1 MNANRLLA
9 AIAGFIALGFIL
21 SSSIFVVD
29 QRNFAVVFAF
39 GQIVRVI
46 EQPGLQ
52 FKYPAPFES
61 VRFFDRRILTID
73 NPEAERFITVK
84 YPAPFESVRFFDRRI
99 LTIDNPEAERFITA
113 EKKNL
118 LVDSYVKWRIVDPRK
133 FFVSF
138 KGDER
143 LAQDRLTQ
151 LIRSALNEEFTKRTV
166 REIISDQREQVMEG
180 IRKKVADDAADIG
193 VEIVDVR
200 LKRVDLLAEISDSV
214 YRRMEAERKRV
225 ANELR
230 SMGAAESDK
239 IRANAER
246 QRDTILAE
254 AYREAQKI
262 KGAGDAKAT
271 ALYADAFG
279 RDPQFAQFYQSLQA
293 YRSSFKDKKDVM
305 VVEPNGEFFKFLNKK
320 N

>member
-1 MNANRLLA
+1 MNMNRL
-9 AIAGFIALGFIL
+9 IAGAVAFIALVYIL

-29 QRNFAVVFAF
+29 QRKFAVVFSF

-46 EQPGLQ
+46 EKPGLQ
-52 FKYPAPFES
+52 IKYPS
-61 VRFFDRRILTID
+61 
-73 NPEAERFITVK
+73 
-84 YPAPFESVRFFDRRI
+84 PFESVRFFDRRI

-133 FFVSF
+133 FFISF

-151 LIRSALNEEFTKRTV
+151 LVRSALNEEFTKRTV
-166 REIISDQREQVMEG
+166 RELISDQREQVMQG
-180 IRKKVADDAADIG
+180 IRKKVADDASDIG

-230 SMGAAESDK
+230 STGAAESDK

-254 AYREAQKI
+254 AYRDAQKI

-271 ALYADAFG
+271 ALYAEAFG
-279 RDPQFAQFYQSLQA
+279 RDPQFAQFYQSLEA
-293 YRSSFKDKKDVM
+293 YRNSFKDKRDVM
-305 VVEPNGEFFKFLNKK
+305 VVEPSSEFFKFMRKK
-320 N
+320 

>member
-1 MNANRLLA
+1 MNFNRLIAA
-9 AIAGFIALGFIL
+9 AIAFIALIYVL

-29 QRNFAVVFAF
+29 QRKFAVVFSF

-46 EQPGLQ
+46 EKPGLQ
-52 FKYPAPFES
+52 
-61 VRFFDRRILTID
+61 I
-73 NPEAERFITVK
+73 K

-133 FFVSF
+133 FFISF

-151 LIRSALNEEFTKRTV
+151 LVRSALNEEFTKRTV
-166 REIISDQREQVMEG
+166 RELISDQREQVMQG
-180 IRKKVADDAADIG
+180 IRKKVADDASDIG

-254 AYREAQKI
+254 AYRDAQKI

-271 ALYADAFG
+271 ALYAEAFG
-279 RDPQFAQFYQSLQA
+279 RDPQFAQFYQSLEA

-305 VVEPNGEFFKFLNKK
+305 VVEPNGEFFKFLHKK
-320 N
+320 

>member
-1 MNANRLLA
+1 MNANRLIA
-9 AIAGFIALGFIL
+9 AGIGFIALIYIL

-29 QRNFAVVFAF
+29 QRKFAVVFSF

-46 EQPGLQ
+46 EKPGIQ
-52 FKYPAPFES
+52 IKFPAPFE
-61 VRFFDRRILTID
+61 
-73 NPEAERFITVK
+73 N
-84 YPAPFESVRFFDRRI
+84 VRFFDRRI

-133 FFVSF
+133 FFISF

-151 LIRSALNEEFTKRTV
+151 LVRSALNEEFTKRTV
-166 REIISDQREQVMEG
+166 RELISDQREEVMQG
-180 IRKKVADDAADIG
+180 IRKKVADDASDIG

-230 SMGAAESDK
+230 STGAAESDK

-254 AYREAQKI
+254 AYRDAQKI

-271 ALYADAFG
+271 ALYAEAFG
-279 RDPQFAQFYQSLQA
+279 RDAQFAQFYQSLEA
-293 YRSSFKDKKDVM
+293 YRSSFKDKKDIM
-305 VVEPNGEFFKFLNKK
+305 VVEPNGEFFKFLHKK
-320 N
+320 

>member
-1 MNANRLLA
+1 MNANRLIA
-9 AIAGFIALGFIL
+9 AGIGFVALIYIL

-29 QRNFAVVFAF
+29 QRKYAVVFSF

-46 EQPGLQ
+46 ENPGIQ
-52 FKYPAPFES
+52 
-61 VRFFDRRILTID
+61 
-73 NPEAERFITVK
+73 VK
-84 YPAPFESVRFFDRRI
+84 LPAPFESVRFFDRRI

-133 FFVSF
+133 FFISF

-151 LIRSALNEEFTKRTV
+151 LVRSALNEEFTKRTV
-166 REIISDQREQVMEG
+166 RELISDQREEVMQG
-180 IRKKVADDAADIG
+180 IRKKVADDASDIG

-254 AYREAQKI
+254 AYRDAQKI

-271 ALYADAFG
+271 ALYAEAFG
-279 RDPQFAQFYQSLQA
+279 RDPQFAQFYQSLEA
-293 YRSSFKDKKDVM
+293 YRSSFKDKKDIM
-305 VVEPNGEFFKFLNKK
+305 VIEPKGEFFKFLQKK
-320 N
+320 

>member
-1 MNANRLLA
+1 MNFNRLIA
-9 AIAGFIALGFIL
+9 GAIAFIALVYVL

-29 QRNFAVVFAF
+29 QRKFAVVFSF

-46 EQPGLQ
+46 EKPGLQ
-52 FKYPAPFES
+52 
-61 VRFFDRRILTID
+61 I
-73 NPEAERFITVK
+73 K

-133 FFVSF
+133 FFISF

-151 LIRSALNEEFTKRTV
+151 LVRSALNEEFTKRTV
-166 REIISDQREQVMEG
+166 RELISDQREQVMQG
-180 IRKKVADDAADIG
+180 IRKKVADDASDIG

-254 AYREAQKI
+254 AYRDAQKI

-271 ALYADAFG
+271 ALYAEAFG
-279 RDPQFAQFYQSLQA
+279 RDPQFAQFYQSLEA
-293 YRSSFKDKKDVM
+293 YRSSFKDKKDIM
-305 VVEPNGEFFKFLNKK
+305 VIEPKGEFFKFLQKK
-320 N
+320 

>member
-1 MNANRLLA
+1 MNANRLIA
-9 AIAGFIALGFIL
+9 AIIGFVALIYVL

-29 QRNFAVVFAF
+29 QRKFAVVFSF

-46 EQPGLQ
+46 EKPGIRAK
-52 FKYPAPFES
+52 F
-61 VRFFDRRILTID
+61 
-73 NPEAERFITVK
+73 
-84 YPAPFESVRFFDRRI
+84 PAPFESVRFFDRRI

-133 FFVSF
+133 FFISF

-143 LAQDRLTQ
+143 LAEDRITQ
-151 LIRSALNEEFTKRTV
+151 LVRSALNEEFTKRTV
-166 REIISDQREQVMEG
+166 RELISDQREQVMQG
-180 IRKKVADDAADIG
+180 IRTKVADDVADIG

-230 SMGAAESDK
+230 STGAAESDK

-246 QRDTILAE
+246 QRDTILAQ
-254 AYREAQKI
+254 AYRDAQKI
-262 KGAGDAKAT
+262 KGAGDARAI
-271 ALYADAFG
+271 AIYNEAFSK
-279 RDPQFAQFYQSLQA
+279 DPSFAEFYQSLQA
-293 YRSSFKDKKDVM
+293 YRKTFKDKKDVI
-305 VVEPNGEFFKFLNKK
+305 VVDPSNDFLKYLRKK
-320 N
+320 

>member
-9 AIAGFIALGFIL
+9 GAAGLVAVIFVL
-21 SSSIFVVD
+21 SSSIFVLD

-52 FKYPAPFES
+52 IKYPAPFEN

-73 NPEAERFITVK
+73 TPEAERFIT
-84 YPAPFESVRFFDRRI
+84 S
-99 LTIDNPEAERFITA
+99 

-151 LIRSALNEEFTKRTV
+151 LVRSALNEEFTKRTV
-166 REIISDQREQVMEG
+166 REIISDQREQVMQG
-180 IRKKVADDAADIG
+180 IRKKVADDASDIG

-230 SMGAAESDK
+230 STGAAESDK

-246 QRDTILAE
+246 QRDTILSE
-254 AYREAQKI
+254 AYRDAQKI
-262 KGAGDAKAT
+262 KGSGDARAT
-271 ALYADAFG
+271 ALYAEAFG
-279 RDPQFAQFYQSLQA
+279 RDPQFAQFYQSLEA

-305 VVEPNGEFFKFLNKK
+305 VVEPSGEFFKFLHKK

>member
-1 MNANRLLA
+1 VYV
-9 AIAGFIALGFIL
+9 L

-29 QRNFAVVFAF
+29 QRKFAVVFSF

-46 EQPGLQ
+46 EKPGLQ
-52 FKYPAPFES
+52 
-61 VRFFDRRILTID
+61 I
-73 NPEAERFITVK
+73 K

-133 FFVSF
+133 FFISF

-151 LIRSALNEEFTKRTV
+151 LVRSALNEEFTKRTV
-166 REIISDQREQVMEG
+166 RELISDQREQVMQG
-180 IRKKVADDAADIG
+180 IRKKVADDASDIG

-254 AYREAQKI
+254 AYRDAQKI

-271 ALYADAFG
+271 ALYAEAFG
-279 RDPQFAQFYQSLQA
+279 RDPQFAQFYQSLEA
-293 YRSSFKDKKDVM
+293 YRSSFKDKKDIM
-305 VVEPNGEFFKFLNKK
+305 VIEPKGEFFKFLQKK
-320 N
+320 

>member
-1 MNANRLLA
+1 MNLNRLIASSISLVALA
-9 AIAGFIALGFIL
+9 YAL
-21 SSSIFVVD
+21 SSSIFIVD
-29 QRNFAVVFAF
+29 QRKFAVVFSF

-46 EQPGLQ
+46 EHPGLQ
-52 FKYPAPFES
+52 FKYPAPFE
-61 VRFFDRRILTID
+61 
-73 NPEAERFITVK
+73 N
-84 YPAPFESVRFFDRRI
+84 VRFFDRRI

-133 FFVSF
+133 FFISF

-151 LIRSALNEEFTKRTV
+151 LVRSALNEEFTKRTV
-166 REIISDQREQVMEG
+166 RELISDQREAVMQG
-180 IRKKVADDAADIG
+180 IRKKVADDSSDIG

-230 SMGAAESDK
+230 STGAAESDK

-254 AYREAQKI
+254 AYRDAQKI

-271 ALYADAFG
+271 ALYAEAFS
-279 RDPQFAQFYQSLQA
+279 RDPQFAQFYQSLEA
-293 YRSSFKDKKDVM
+293 YRSSFKDKKDLVI
-305 VVEPNGEFFKFLNKK
+305 VEPSGDFFKFLHKK
-320 N
+320 

>member
-9 AIAGFIALGFIL
+9 GAAGLVAVIFVL
-21 SSSIFVVD
+21 SSSIFVLD

-52 FKYPAPFES
+52 IKYPAPFEN

-73 NPEAERFITVK
+73 TPEAERFIT
-84 YPAPFESVRFFDRRI
+84 S
-99 LTIDNPEAERFITA
+99 

-118 LVDSYVKWRIVDPRK
+118 LVDSFVKWRIVDPRK

-151 LIRSALNEEFTKRTV
+151 LVRSALNEEFTKRTV
-166 REIISDQREQVMEG
+166 REIISDQREEVMQG
-180 IRKKVADDAADIG
+180 IRKKVAMDASEIG

-200 LKRVDLLAEISDSV
+200 LKRIDLLAEISDSV

-230 SMGAAESDK
+230 STGAAESDK

-254 AYREAQKI
+254 AYRDAQKI
-262 KGAGDAKAT
+262 KGSGDAKAT
-271 ALYADAFG
+271 ALYAEAFG
-279 RDPQFAQFYQSLQA
+279 RDAQFAQFYQSLEA
-293 YRSSFKDKKDVM
+293 YRSSFKDKRDVM
-305 VVEPNGEFFKFLNKK
+305 VVEPSSEFFKFLKKK
-320 N
+320 NW

>member
-1 MNANRLLA
+1 MNPNRIIAA
-9 AIAGFIALGFIL
+9 AIGFVIL
-21 SSSIFVVD
+21 MYVVSSSIFIVD
-29 QRNFAVVFAF
+29 QRKFAVVFSF

-46 EQPGLQ
+46 EEPGL
-52 FKYPAPFES
+52 K
-61 VRFFDRRILTID
+61 
-73 NPEAERFITVK
+73 VK
-84 YPAPFESVRFFDRRI
+84 LPAPFESVRFFDRRI

-133 FFVSF
+133 FFISF

-151 LIRSALNEEFTKRTV
+151 LVRSALNEEFTKRTV
-166 REIISDQREQVMEG
+166 RELISDQREEVMQG
-180 IRKKVADDAADIG
+180 IRKKVADDANDIG

-254 AYREAQKI
+254 AYRDAQKI

-271 ALYADAFG
+271 ALYAEAFG
-279 RDPQFAQFYQSLQA
+279 RDPQFAQFYQSLEA
-293 YRSSFKDKKDVM
+293 YRNSFKDKKDVM
-305 VVEPNGEFFKFLNKK
+305 VVEPNGEFFKFLHKK
-320 N
+320 

>member
-1 MNANRLLA
+1 MNANRLIA
-9 AIAGFIALGFIL
+9 SAIALIALMYVL

-29 QRNFAVVFAF
+29 QRKFAVVFSF

-46 EQPGLQ
+46 ETPGLQ
-52 FKYPAPFES
+52 LKYP
-61 VRFFDRRILTID
+61 T
-73 NPEAERFITVK
+73 
-84 YPAPFESVRFFDRRI
+84 PFESVRFFDRRI

-133 FFVSF
+133 FFISF

-151 LIRSALNEEFTKRTV
+151 LVRSALNEEFTKRTV
-166 REIISDQREQVMEG
+166 RELISDQREEVMQG

-254 AYREAQKI
+254 AYRDAQKI

-271 ALYADAFG
+271 ALYAEAFG
-279 RDPQFAQFYQSLQA
+279 RDPQFAQFYQSLEA
-293 YRSSFKDKKDVM
+293 YRSSFKDKKDIM
-305 VVEPNGEFFKFLNKK
+305 VVEPNGEFFKFLHKK
-320 N
+320 

>member
-1 MNANRLLA
+1 MNLNRLIAA
-9 AIAGFIALGFIL
+9 AIAFIALMYVL

-29 QRNFAVVFAF
+29 QRKFAVVFSF

-46 EQPGLQ
+46 EKPGLQ
-52 FKYPAPFES
+52 
-61 VRFFDRRILTID
+61 I
-73 NPEAERFITVK
+73 K

-133 FFVSF
+133 FFISF

-151 LIRSALNEEFTKRTV
+151 LVRSALNEEFTKRTV
-166 REIISDQREQVMEG
+166 RELISDQREQVMQG
-180 IRKKVADDAADIG
+180 IRKKVADDASDIG

-254 AYREAQKI
+254 AYRDAQKI

-271 ALYADAFG
+271 ALYAEAFG
-279 RDPQFAQFYQSLQA
+279 RDPQFAQYYQSLEA

-305 VVEPNGEFFKFLNKK
+305 VVEPNGEFFKFLHKK
-320 N
+320 

>member
-1 MNANRLLA
+1 MNANRLIA
-9 AIAGFIALGFIL
+9 AGISFIALIYVL

-29 QRNFAVVFAF
+29 QRKFAVVFSF

-46 EQPGLQ
+46 EKPGIQ
-52 FKYPAPFES
+52 IKFPAPFE
-61 VRFFDRRILTID
+61 
-73 NPEAERFITVK
+73 N
-84 YPAPFESVRFFDRRI
+84 VRFFDRRI

-133 FFVSF
+133 FFISF

-143 LAQDRLTQ
+143 LAEDRLTQ
-151 LIRSALNEEFTKRTV
+151 LVRSALNEEFTKRTV
-166 REIISDQREQVMEG
+166 RELISDQREEVMQG

-230 SMGAAESDK
+230 STGAAESDK

-254 AYREAQKI
+254 AYRDAQKI

-271 ALYADAFG
+271 ALYAEAFG
-279 RDPQFAQFYQSLQA
+279 RDPQFAQFYQSLEA
-293 YRSSFKDKKDVM
+293 YRSSFKDKKDIM
-305 VVEPNGEFFKFLNKK
+305 VVEPNGEFFKFLHKK
-320 N
+320 

>member
-1 MNANRLLA
+1 MNRLIPGL
-9 AIAGFIALGFIL
+9 IALIVVVYL
-21 SSSIFVVD
+21 LASSIFIVD
-29 QRNFAVVFAF
+29 QRRYAVVFSF

-52 FKYPAPFES
+52 
-61 VRFFDRRILTID
+61 I
-73 NPEAERFITVK
+73 K

-133 FFVSF
+133 FFISF

-166 REIISDQREQVMEG
+166 RELISDQREQVMQG
-180 IRKKVADDAADIG
+180 IRKKVAEDASDIG

-230 SMGAAESDK
+230 STGAAESDK

-254 AYREAQKI
+254 AYRDAQKI
-262 KGAGDAKAT
+262 KGSGDAKAT
-271 ALYADAFG
+271 ALYAEAFG
-279 RDPQFAQFYQSLQA
+279 RDPQFAQFYQSLEA
-293 YRSSFKDKKDVM
+293 YRNSFKDKKDVM
-305 VVEPNGEFFKFLNKK
+305 VVEPNGEFFKFLHKK
-320 N
+320 

>member
-1 MNANRLLA
+1 MNANRLIVA
-9 AIAGFIALGFIL
+9 AIAFIVLIYVL

-29 QRNFAVVFAF
+29 QRKFAVVFSF

-46 EQPGLQ
+46 EEPGLRV
-52 FKYPAPFES
+52 KLPGPFES
-61 VRFFDRRILTID
+61 VR
-73 NPEAERFITVK
+73 
-84 YPAPFESVRFFDRRI
+84 SFDRRI

-133 FFVSF
+133 FFISF

-151 LIRSALNEEFTKRTV
+151 LVRSALNEEFTKRSV
-166 REIISDQREQVMEG
+166 RELISDQREEVMQG
-180 IRKKVADDAADIG
+180 IRKKVADDASDIG

-254 AYREAQKI
+254 AYRDAQKI

-271 ALYADAFG
+271 SLYAEAFG
-279 RDPQFAQFYQSLQA
+279 RDPQFAQFYQSLEA
-293 YRSSFKDKKDVM
+293 YRNSFKDKKDVM
-305 VVEPNGEFFKFLNKK
+305 VVEPSGEFFKFLHKK
-320 N
+320 

>member
-1 MNANRLLA
+1 MSLNRL
-9 AIAGFIALGFIL
+9 IAGLFALIVLAYVL
-21 SSSIFVVD
+21 SSSIFIVD
-29 QRNFAVVFAF
+29 QRKFAVVFSF

-46 EQPGLQ
+46 ETPGLQ
-52 FKYPAPFES
+52 
-61 VRFFDRRILTID
+61 
-73 NPEAERFITVK
+73 VK
-84 YPAPFESVRFFDRRI
+84 YPAPFENVRFFDRRI

-133 FFVSF
+133 FFISF

-143 LAQDRLTQ
+143 LAEDRLTQ
-151 LIRSALNEEFTKRTV
+151 LVRSALNEEFTKRTV
-166 REIISDQREQVMEG
+166 RELISDQREQVMQG
-180 IRKKVADDAADIG
+180 IRKKVADDASDIG

-230 SMGAAESDK
+230 STGAAESDK

-254 AYREAQKI
+254 AYRDAQKI
-262 KGAGDAKAT
+262 KGAGDARAT
-271 ALYADAFG
+271 ALYAEAFG
-279 RDPQFAQFYQSLQA
+279 RDAQFAQFYQSLEA
-293 YRSSFKDKKDVM
+293 YRSSFKDKKDIM
-305 VVEPNGEFFKFLNKK
+305 VVEPNGEFFKFLHKK
-320 N
+320 

>member
-1 MNANRLLA
+1 MNANRLIA
-9 AIAGFIALGFIL
+9 AGIGFVALIYVL

-29 QRNFAVVFAF
+29 QRKFAVVFAF
-39 GQIVRVI
+39 GSIVRVI
-46 EQPGLQ
+46 ENPGIQL
-52 FKYPAPFES
+52 K
-61 VRFFDRRILTID
+61 L
-73 NPEAERFITVK
+73 
-84 YPAPFESVRFFDRRI
+84 PAPFESVRFFDRRI

-133 FFVSF
+133 FFISF

-151 LIRSALNEEFTKRTV
+151 LVRSALNEEFTKRTV
-166 REIISDQREQVMEG
+166 RELISDQREEVMQG
-180 IRKKVADDAADIG
+180 IRKKVADDASDIG

-254 AYREAQKI
+254 AYRDAQKI

-271 ALYADAFG
+271 ALYAEAFG
-279 RDPQFAQFYQSLQA
+279 RDPQFAQFYRSLEA
-293 YRSSFKDKKDVM
+293 YRSSFKTKQDLMVM
-305 VVEPNGEFFKFLNKK
+305 DPNSEFLKFMKSSRPQGGSSIPAAK
-320 N
+320 

>member
-9 AIAGFIALGFIL
+9 AIAGLVALVYVL
-21 SSSIFVVD
+21 SSSIFIVD
-29 QRNFAVVFAF
+29 QRNFAVVFSF

-52 FKYPAPFES
+52 AKLPAPFEN

-73 NPEAERFITVK
+73 TPEAERFIT
-84 YPAPFESVRFFDRRI
+84 S
-99 LTIDNPEAERFITA
+99 

-143 LAQDRLTQ
+143 LAQDRLSQ
-151 LIRSALNEEFTKRTV
+151 LVRSALNEEFTKRTV
-166 REIISDQREQVMEG
+166 REIISDQREQVMQG
-180 IRKKVADDAADIG
+180 IRKKVADDASDIG

-230 SMGAAESDK
+230 STGAAESDK

-262 KGAGDAKAT
+262 KGSGDARAT

-293 YRSSFKDKKDVM
+293 YRSSFKDKRDVM
-305 VVEPNGEFFKFLNKK
+305 VVEPNGEFFKFMNKK

>member
-1 MNANRLLA
+1 MNANRLIA
-9 AIAGFIALGFIL
+9 AGIAFIALVYVL
-21 SSSIFVVD
+21 SSSIFIVD
-29 QRNFAVVFAF
+29 QRKFAVVFSF

-46 EQPGLQ
+46 EKPGLQ
-52 FKYPAPFES
+52 
-61 VRFFDRRILTID
+61 
-73 NPEAERFITVK
+73 VK
-84 YPAPFESVRFFDRRI
+84 YPSPFESVRFFDRRI

-133 FFVSF
+133 FFISF

-151 LIRSALNEEFTKRTV
+151 LVRSALNEEFTKRTV
-166 REIISDQREQVMEG
+166 RELISDQREQVMQG
-180 IRKKVADDAADIG
+180 IREKVADDASDIG

-230 SMGAAESDK
+230 STGAAESDK

-254 AYREAQKI
+254 AYRDAQKI

-271 ALYADAFG
+271 ALYAEAFG
-279 RDPQFAQFYQSLQA
+279 RDPQFAQFYQSLEA
-293 YRSSFKDKKDVM
+293 YRNSFKDKKDVM
-305 VVEPNGEFFKFLNKK
+305 VVEPNGDFFKFLHKK
-320 N
+320 